1 MDGGRTMYAKV
12 LLPIDLQDTRL
23 AKSAIETALRVVGNS
38 DGTIRFINV
47 LPMTPV
53 MLAEFVP
60 PDFDLQQQKS
70 SEEALATIAKETGLA
85 PDRVSSVVRQ
95 GGVYQEIL
103 EEAKAW
109 GADLIIMSSKRQ
121 GKGAVR
127 SYFLGS
133 HTGHVVRYAE
143 CSVLVVRS

>member
-1 MDGGRTMYAKV
+1 MYSKV
-12 LLPIDLQDTRL
+12 LLPIDLQDTTL
-23 AKSAIETALRVVGNS
+23 AKSAIDTALRVVGNS
-38 DGTIRFINV
+38 GGALRFINV

-70 SEEALATIAKETGLA
+70 SEEALATIAKETGLS
-85 PDRVSSVVRQ
+85 PNRVSSVVRQ
-95 GGVYQEIL
+95 GGVYQDIL
-103 EEAKAW
+103 DESKTW
-109 GADLIIMSSKRQ
+109 GADLIIMSSKRS
-121 GKGAVR
+121 GKGAMR

>member
-1 MDGGRTMYAKV
+1 MYSRV
-12 LLPIDLQDTRL
+12 LVPIDLQDTTL
-23 AKSAIETALRVVGNS
+23 AKSAIETALRVVSNS
-38 DGTIRFINV
+38 GGVIRFINV

-60 PDFDLQQQKS
+60 PDFDIQQQKS
-70 SEEALATIAKETGLA
+70 AEDALVTIAGETGL
-85 PDRVSSVVRQ
+85 DLSRVSSVVRQ

-103 EEAKAW
+103 DEAEGW
-109 GADLIIMSSKRQ
+109 GADLIIMSSKRS

-143 CSVLVVRS
+143 CSVLVVRN

>member
-1 MDGGRTMYAKV
+1 
-12 LLPIDLQDTRL
+12 L

-38 DGTIRFINV
+38 GGAIRFINV

-70 SEEALATIAKETGLA
+70 SEEALITIARETGLE
-85 PDRVSSVVRQ
+85 PGRVSSVVRQ

-103 EEAKAW
+103 EEAHLW
-109 GADLIIMSSKRQ
+109 DADLIIMSAKRG

-133 HTGHVVRYAE
+133 HTGHVVRYAD
-143 CSVLVVRS
+143 CSVLVVRN

>member
-1 MDGGRTMYAKV
+1 MYAKV
-12 LLPIDLQDTRL
+12 LLPIDLTDTTL
-23 AKSAIETALRVVGNS
+23 AKSAINTALRVVGNS
-38 DGTIRFINV
+38 GGAIRFINV

-60 PDFDLQQQKS
+60 PDFDVQQQKS
-70 SEEALATIAKETGLA
+70 SEDALATVAKETGLDA
-85 PDRVSSVVRQ
+85 SRVSWVVRQ
-95 GGVYQEIL
+95 GGVYHEIL
-103 EEAKAW
+103 DEAQTW
-109 GADLIIMSSKRQ
+109 GADLIIMSAKRSSR
-121 GKGAVR
+121 GAVR

>member
-1 MDGGRTMYAKV
+1 MYSKV
-12 LLPIDLQDTRL
+12 LLPIDLQDTTL
-23 AKSAIETALRVVGNS
+23 AKSGIDTALRVVGNS
-38 DGTIRFINV
+38 GGAIRFINV

-70 SEEALATIAKETGLA
+70 SEEALATIGKETGL
-85 PDRVSSVVRQ
+85 PSDRVSSVVRQ

-103 EEAKAW
+103 EEAQAW
-109 GADLIIMSSKRQ
+109 GADLIIMSSNRP
-121 GKGAVR
+121 GRGAMR

-133 HTGHVVRYAE
+133 HTGHVVRYAD

>member
-1 MDGGRTMYAKV
+1 MYSKV
-12 LLPIDLQDTRL
+12 LLPIDLTDTTL
-23 AKSAIETALRVVGNS
+23 AKSAIDTALRVVGNS
-38 DGTIRFINV
+38 GGAIRFINV

-60 PDFDLQQQKS
+60 PDFDTQQQKS
-70 SEEALATIAKETGLA
+70 SEEALATVAKETGLDA
-85 PDRVSSVVRQ
+85 GRISWVVRQ

-103 EEAKAW
+103 DEAQAW
-109 GADLIIMSSKRQ
+109 GADLIIMSAKRS

>member
-1 MDGGRTMYAKV
+1 MYAKV
-12 LLPIDLQDTRL
+12 LLPIDLQDTTL
-23 AKSAIETALRVVGNS
+23 AKAAIETALRVVSNS
-38 DGTIRFINV
+38 SGAVRFVNV

-70 SEEALATIAKETGLA
+70 SEEALTTIAKETGLES
-85 PDRVSSVVRQ
+85 DRISAVVRQ

-103 EEAKAW
+103 EEANAW
-109 GADLIIMSSKRQ
+109 GADLIIMSSKRT
-121 GKGAVR
+121 GKGGMR

-133 HTGHVVRYAE
+133 HTGHVVRYAD

>member
-1 MDGGRTMYAKV
+1 MYAKV
-12 LLPIDLQDTRL
+12 LLPIDLQDTTL
-23 AKSAIETALRVVGNS
+23 AKSGIETALRVVGNS
-38 DGTIRFINV
+38 GGAIRFINV

-70 SEEALATIAKETGLA
+70 SEEALTTIAKETGLE
-85 PDRVSSVVRQ
+85 PSRVSSVVRQ

-103 EEAKAW
+103 EEAHAW
-109 GADLIIMSSKRQ
+109 GADLIIMSSKRT

>member
-1 MDGGRTMYAKV
+1 MFSRV
-12 LLPIDLQDTRL
+12 LVPIDLADTAR
-23 AKSAIETALRVVGNS
+23 ARPAIDTGLRAVGNS
-38 DGTIRFINV
+38 GGVMRLVNV

-60 PDFDLQQQKS
+60 PDFDVQQQKAA
-70 SEEALATIAKETGLA
+70 EETLAAAARDTGLP
-85 PDRVSSVVRQ
+85 PDRISSTVRQ

-103 EEAKAW
+103 EEAAAW
-109 GADLIIMSSKRQ
+109 NADLIIMSARAS

-133 HTGHVVRYAE
+133 HTGHVVRYAN
-143 CSVLVVRS
+143 CSVLVVRC

>member
-1 MDGGRTMYAKV
+1 MYAKV
-12 LLPIDLQDTRL
+12 LLPIDLQDTTL
-23 AKSAIETALRVVGNS
+23 AKAAIETALRVVNNS
-38 DGTIRFINV
+38 SGAVRFVNV

-70 SEEALATIAKETGLA
+70 SEEALTTIAKETGLES
-85 PDRVSSVVRQ
+85 DRISAVVRQ

-103 EEAKAW
+103 EEANAW
-109 GADLIIMSSKRQ
+109 GADLIIMSSKRT
-121 GKGAVR
+121 GKGGMR

-133 HTGHVVRYAE
+133 HTGHVVRYAD

>member
-1 MDGGRTMYAKV
+1 MYSKV
-12 LLPIDLQDTRL
+12 LLPIDLTDTTL
-23 AKSAIETALRVVGNS
+23 ATSAIDTALRVVGNS
-38 DGTIRFINV
+38 GGSIRIINV

-60 PDFDLQQQKS
+60 PDFDRQQQKS
-70 SEEALATIAKETGLA
+70 SEEALATVAMETRLD
-85 PDRVSSVVRQ
+85 PSRISTVVRQ

-103 EEAKAW
+103 EEARTW
-109 GADLIIMSSKRQ
+109 GADLIIMSAKRS
-121 GKGAVR
+121 GRGAVR

-143 CSVLVVRS
+143 CSVLVVRN

>member
-1 MDGGRTMYAKV
+1 MYSKV
-12 LLPIDLQDTRL
+12 LLPIDLQDTTF
-23 AKSAIETALRVVGNS
+23 AKSAIDTALRVVGNS
-38 DGTIRFINV
+38 GGVIRFINV

-60 PDFDLQQQKS
+60 PDFDLQQQQS
-70 SEEALATIAKETGLA
+70 AQEALTTIAKETGLE
-85 PDRVSSVVRQ
+85 PSRVSSVVRQ

-103 EEAKAW
+103 EEARLW
-109 GADLIIMSSKRQ
+109 GADLIIMSSKRG

-133 HTGHVVRYAE
+133 QTGHVVRYAD
-143 CSVLVVRS
+143 CSVLVVRD

>member
-1 MDGGRTMYAKV
+1 MGLAMYSKV

-23 AKSAIETALRVVGNS
+23 AKSGIDTALRVVGNS
-38 DGTIRFINV
+38 GGALRFINV

-60 PDFDLQQQKS
+60 PDFDLQQQRS
-70 SEEALATIAKETGLA
+70 AEEALATIARETGLDA
-85 PDRVSSVVRQ
+85 GRTSTVVRQ

-103 EEAKAW
+103 EEAQAW
-109 GADLIIMSSKRQ
+109 AADLIIMSTQRPS
-121 GKGAVR
+121 KGAVR

-133 HTGHVVRYAE
+133 HTGHVVRYAD
-143 CSVLVVRS
+143 CSVLVVRN

>member
-1 MDGGRTMYAKV
+1 MYSKV
-12 LLPIDLQDTRL
+12 LLPIDLQDTTL
-23 AKSAIETALRVVGNS
+23 AKSAIDTALRVVSNS
-38 DGTIRFINV
+38 GGSIRFINV

-70 SEEALATIAKETGLA
+70 AEDALATIAGETGLDPA
-85 PDRVSSVVRQ
+85 RVSSVVRQ

-103 EEAKAW
+103 EEAEAW
-109 GADLIIMSSKRQ
+109 GADLIIMSSKKS

-133 HTGHVVRYAE
+133 HTGHVVRYAD

>member
-1 MDGGRTMYAKV
+1 MYSKI
-12 LLPIDLQDTRL
+12 LLPIDLTDTTL
-23 AKSAIETALRVVGNS
+23 AKSAIETAMRVVGNS
-38 DGTIRFINV
+38 GGVIRFINV

-60 PDFDLQQQKS
+60 PDFDVQQQKT
-70 SEEALATIAKETGLA
+70 SEDALATVAKETGLDA
-85 PDRVSSVVRQ
+85 SRVSWVVRQ
-95 GGVYQEIL
+95 GGVYQEVL
-103 EEAKAW
+103 DEAHTW
-109 GADLIIMSSKRQ
+109 GADLIVMSAKRS

-133 HTGHVVRYAE
+133 HTGHVVRYAD

>member
-1 MDGGRTMYAKV
+1 MYSKV
-12 LLPIDLQDTRL
+12 LLPIDLQDTTL
-23 AKSAIETALRVVGNS
+23 AKSAIDTALRVVGNS
-38 DGTIRFINV
+38 GGAIRFINV

-70 SEEALATIAKETGLA
+70 SEEALATIAKETGLS

-103 EEAKAW
+103 EEAQAW
-109 GADLIIMSSKRQ
+109 GADLVIMSSKRS
-121 GKGAVR
+121 GRGAMR

-133 HTGHVVRYAE
+133 HTGHVVRYAD

>member
-1 MDGGRTMYAKV
+1 MYAKV
-12 LLPIDLQDTRL
+12 LLPIDLTDTTL
-23 AKSAIETALRVVGNS
+23 AKSAINTALRVVGNS
-38 DGTIRFINV
+38 GGAIRFINV

-60 PDFDLQQQKS
+60 PDFDVQQQKS
-70 SEEALATIAKETGLA
+70 SEDALATVAKETGLDA
-85 PDRVSSVVRQ
+85 SRVSWVVRQ

-103 EEAKAW
+103 DEAQTW
-109 GADLIIMSSKRQ
+109 GADLIIMSAKRSSR
-121 GKGAVR
+121 GAVR

>member
-1 MDGGRTMYAKV
+1 MYAKV
-12 LLPIDLQDTRL
+12 LLPIDLQDTTL
-23 AKSAIETALRVVGNS
+23 AKSGIDTALRVVGNS
-38 DGTIRFINV
+38 GGAIRFINV

-70 SEEALATIAKETGLA
+70 SEEALATIAKETGS
-85 PDRVSSVVRQ
+85 PRTGVSSVVRQ

-103 EEAKAW
+103 EEAQAW
-109 GADLIIMSSKRQ
+109 GADLIIMSSKRS
-121 GKGAVR
+121 GKGAMR

-133 HTGHVVRYAE
+133 HTGHVVRYAD

>member
-1 MDGGRTMYAKV
+1 MYSKV
-12 LLPIDLQDTRL
+12 LLPIDLQDTTL
-23 AKSAIETALRVVGNS
+23 AKSGIDTALRVVGKS
-38 DGTIRFINV
+38 GGAIRFINV

-70 SEEALATIAKETGLA
+70 SEEALATIARETGLA

-103 EEAKAW
+103 EEAQAW
-109 GADLIIMSSKRQ
+109 GADLIIMSSKRS
-121 GKGAVR
+121 GKGAMR

-133 HTGHVVRYAE
+133 HTGHVVRYAN

>member
-1 MDGGRTMYAKV
+1 MYSKV
-12 LLPIDLQDTRL
+12 LVPIDLQDTTL

-38 DGTIRFINV
+38 GGVIRFINV

-70 SEEALATIAKETGLA
+70 AEDALVTIAGESGLDR
-85 PDRVSSVVRQ
+85 DRVSSVVRQ

-103 EEAKAW
+103 EEAESW
-109 GADLIIMSSKRQ
+109 SADLIIMSSKRS
-121 GKGAVR
+121 GRGAVR

-133 HTGHVVRYAE
+133 HTGHVVRYAD

>member
-1 MDGGRTMYAKV
+1 MYSRV
-12 LLPIDLQDTRL
+12 LVPIDLQDTTL

-38 DGTIRFINV
+38 GGVIRFINV

-60 PDFDLQQQKS
+60 PDFDVQQQKS
-70 SEEALATIAKETGLA
+70 AEDALVTIAGETGL
-85 PDRVSSVVRQ
+85 DRSRVSSVVRQ

-103 EEAKAW
+103 DEAEGW
-109 GADLIIMSSKRQ
+109 GADLIIMSSKRS

-133 HTGHVVRYAE
+133 HTGHVVRYAD
-143 CSVLVVRS
+143 CSVLVVRN

>member
-1 MDGGRTMYAKV
+1 MYSRV
-12 LLPIDLQDTRL
+12 LVPIDLQDTTL
-23 AKSAIETALRVVGNS
+23 AKSAIETALRVVSNS
-38 DGTIRFINV
+38 GGVIRFVNV

-60 PDFDLQQQKS
+60 PDFDIQQQKS
-70 SEEALATIAKETGLA
+70 AEDALVTIAGETGL
-85 PDRVSSVVRQ
+85 DLSRVSSVVRQ

-103 EEAKAW
+103 DEAEGW
-109 GADLIIMSSKRQ
+109 GADLIIMSSKRS

-143 CSVLVVRS
+143 CSVLVVRN

>member
-1 MDGGRTMYAKV
+1 MYSSV
-12 LLPIDLQDTRL
+12 LLPIDLTDTRL
-23 AKSAIETALRVVGNS
+23 AKSAIDTALRVVGNS
-38 DGTIRFINV
+38 GGSIRFINV

-60 PDFDLQQQKS
+60 PDFDIQQQRS
-70 SEEALATIAKETGLA
+70 SEEALATVARETGLD
-85 PDRVSSVVRQ
+85 PSRVSWVVRQ

-103 EEAKAW
+103 EEAQAW
-109 GADLIIMSSKRQ
+109 PADLIIMSSKRS

-133 HTGHVVRYAE
+133 HTGHVVRYAD
-143 CSVLVVRS
+143 CSVLVVRN

>member
-1 MDGGRTMYAKV
+1 MYSKV
-12 LLPIDLQDTRL
+12 LLPIDLQDTTL
-23 AKSAIETALRVVGNS
+23 AKSAIETALRVIGSSGGAV
-38 DGTIRFINV
+38 RFINV

-70 SEEALATIAKETGLA
+70 SEDALATIARETGIDPA
-85 PDRVSSVVRQ
+85 RTSSVVRQ
-95 GGVYQEIL
+95 GGVYQEVL
-103 EEAKAW
+103 AEAETW
-109 GADLIIMSSKRQ
+109 DADLIIMSAKRS

-143 CSVLVVRS
+143 CSVLVVRT